1 MLNPEVAAFLEGGQD
16 IRVAICNARL
26 GPVGYRAVA
35 AVVDSDRTHVTAF
48 VPEASAAA
56 LLENLESNPHVAM
69 SFGRPSDDRACQVKG
84 RLIGSRPAT
93 DGERGLIEGQLGAL
107 GLQLGMLAIPE
118 ETFSGW
124 PYWPAVA
131 FTIEVNAVFNQTPGP
146 GAGAPLP

>member
-35 AVVDSDRTHVTAF
+35 AVVDPGRTHVTAF

-56 LLENLESNPHVAM
+56 LLESLDSNPQMAM
-69 SFGRPSDDRACQVKG
+69 SFGRPSDDRTYQVKG
-84 RLIGSRPAT
+84 RFIASRPAT
-93 DGERGLIEGQLGAL
+93 EDERGVIEGQLMGL
-107 GLQLGMLAIPE
+107 GQQMAMLAIPIE
-118 ETFSGW
+118 HFEGW
-124 PYWPAVA
+124 PHWPAVA
-131 FTIEVNAVFNQTPGP
+131 FKVEVTAVFNQTPGP

>member
-26 GPVGYRAVA
+26 GPIGYRAVA
-35 AVVDSDRTHVTAF
+35 AVVDSDHTHVTAF

-56 LLENLESNPHVAM
+56 LLENLESNPQVAM

-107 GLQLGMLAIPE
+107 GQQLGMLAIPDE
-118 ETFSGW
+118 
-124 PYWPAVA
+124 
-131 FTIEVNAVFNQTPGP
+131 
-146 GAGAPLP
+146 